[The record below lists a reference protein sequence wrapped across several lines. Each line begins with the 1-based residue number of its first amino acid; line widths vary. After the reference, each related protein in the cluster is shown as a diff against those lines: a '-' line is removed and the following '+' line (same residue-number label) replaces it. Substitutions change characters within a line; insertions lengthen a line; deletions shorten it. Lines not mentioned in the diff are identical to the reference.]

1 MARAAKVLSLRTL
14 GLTLAQ
20 IASVL
25 EAERQELQPALAR
38 HQAKLEEEIRRL
50 AATVQKVSA
59 LRSHVMA
66 GGILE
71 PLVPSRLSRPVSRI
85 LVSLELR
92 WPWDGEVFELRDIKP
107 LTYII
112 GPLGSGKTRLAKAIA
127 DKLPGTVFIGLD
139 RAADHAAEAEQRL
152 AADPALQFKV
162 DKARDWLLEHGA
174 QPSHA
179 LTALLVALED
189 DKPAALVVDIIEQ
202 GLEEASQ
209 EALAAYF
216 RRQKD
221 YRRPIFMLTRSS
233 SILDLRSLEAD
244 DAIILCPANHSAPTW
259 IAPYPGSPGHETVA
273 SCLAKPCVRART
285 EGVVASRMLVA

>member
-1 MARAAKVLSLRTL
+1 
-14 GLTLAQ
+14 LA
-20 IASVL
+20 
-25 EAERQELQPALAR
+25 
-38 HQAKLEEEIRRL
+38 
-50 AATVQKVSA
+50 
-59 LRSHVMA
+59 
-66 GGILE
+66 
-71 PLVPSRLSRPVSRI
+71 
-85 LVSLELR
+85 
-92 WPWDGEVFELRDIKP
+92 WDGEVFELRDIKP

-127 DKLPGTVFIGLD
+127 DKLPGTVFTGLD

-162 DKARDWLLEHGA
+162 DKACDWLLEHGA
-174 QPSHA
+174 RPSHA

-189 DKPAALVVDIIEQ
+189 DKPAALVVDMIEQ
-202 GLEEASQ
+202 GLGEASQ
-209 EALAAYF
+209 EALAAYL
-216 RRQKD
+216 RRHKD

-259 IAPYPGSPGHETVA
+259 IAPYPGSPGHETAA